1 MPDNVVCLLWLV
13 DSPDCPQLQPTGSRY
28 DLLGFTLNAYF
39 LSSPPLGPGRK
50 AMCRCRYHEQFFFY
64 KPKAHPLIFKIYFL
78 QKL

>member
-1 MPDNVVCLLWLV
+1 MLSVCSGLWTTQIV
-13 DSPDCPQLQPTGSRY
+13 HARKPTGSRH

-39 LSSPPLGPGRK
+39 LGSPPPGPGRK
-50 AMCRCRYHEQFFFY
+50 AMCQCRYHEQFFFY